1 LYGRPLPDSFRRA
14 PWQTARMPPRT
25 PDRPADTASRAAPAS
40 RTRAASRAAATA
52 PAATTPAA
60 TTPAATTPT
69 ATTPAATTP
78 AATTPATPQPA
89 TARGPSVYLISPS
102 GAVADPDRA
111 RRAAGVLDALG
122 HPARFDPAALRR
134 SQRFAGTDEAR
145 AAAFERAAAQDAPIV
160 MITRGGYGLTRLL
173 PRLDFRR
180 LARAD
185 KRWVGLSDFTA
196 FHLAMLARAR
206 AVTWAGPA
214 LLDDFAVESPDAVDP
229 TTLGAFREAMSGE
242 LEMLGFRAAGAS
254 GVDERG
260 TLWGG
265 NLSVLCA
272 LLGTPWFPKVKGG
285 ILFVEDVNEH
295 PYRIERMLL
304 QLLQAGVLD
313 AQRAVLVGY
322 VNRYAL
328 APHDRGYDLP
338 AALKWLRTQTRT
350 PIVTG
355 LPFGHDRPK
364 LTLPHGATVGFATE
378 GRTGWL
384 VFDHDH

>member
-1 LYGRPLPDSFRRA
+1 
-14 PWQTARMPPRT
+14 MPRT
-25 PDRPADTASRAAPAS
+25 RPAPDRAGPAI
-40 RTRAASRAAATA
+40 
-52 PAATTPAA
+52 
-60 TTPAATTPT
+60 
-69 ATTPAATTP
+69 
-78 AATTPATPQPA
+78 
-89 TARGPSVYLISPS
+89 YLISPS

-111 RRAAGVLDALG
+111 RSAARVLEALG
-122 HPARFDPAALRR
+122 HPTRFDPAALARV
-134 SQRFAGTDEAR
+134 QRFAGTDARR
-145 AAAFERAAAQDAPIV
+145 AAAFERAAAQPAPVV

-173 PRLDFRR
+173 PRLDFRA
-180 LARAD
+180 LARSG

-214 LLDDFAVESPDAVDP
+214 LLDDFAVDSPDQVDP
-229 TTLGAFREAMSGE
+229 TTLGCFREAMAGE
-242 LEMLGFRAAGAS
+242 LEMLGFRAGGPY

-272 LLGTPWFPKVKGG
+272 LLGTPFMPRVEGG

-295 PYRIERMLL
+295 PYRIERMLV
-304 QLLQAGVLD
+304 QLLQAGVID
-313 AQRAVLVGY
+313 AQRALVIGY

-338 AALKWLRTQTRT
+338 AALRWLRSQTRV

-364 LTLPHGATVGFATE
+364 LTLPHGATVGLATQ
-378 GRTGWL
+378 GRRGWL
-384 VFDHDH
+384 VFERTDLEH

>member
-1 LYGRPLPDSFRRA
+1 
-14 PWQTARMPPRT
+14 MPRT
-25 PDRPADTASRAAPAS
+25 PSAAPEPEP
-40 RTRAASRAAATA
+40 A
-52 PAATTPAA
+52 PGPAI
-60 TTPAATTPT
+60 
-69 ATTPAATTP
+69 
-78 AATTPATPQPA
+78 
-89 TARGPSVYLISPS
+89 YLISPS
-102 GAVADPDRA
+102 GAVADPERA
-111 RRAAGVLDALG
+111 RRAAQVLGALG
-122 HPARFDPAALRR
+122 HPARFDRAALAR
-134 SQRFAGTDEAR
+134 SQRFAGTDAQR
-145 AAAFERAAAQDAPIV
+145 AAAFARAAAQDAPVV

-173 PRLDFRR
+173 PRLDFRA
-180 LARAD
+180 LARSG

-214 LLDDFAVESPDAVDP
+214 LLDDFAVDAPADVDP
-229 TTLGAFREAMSGE
+229 TTLGCFREAMSGE
-242 LEMLGFRAAGAS
+242 LEMLGFRAGGPS

-295 PYRIERMLL
+295 PYRIERMLV
-304 QLLQAGVLD
+304 QLLQAGVID
-313 AQRAVLVGY
+313 AQRAVVLGY

-338 AALKWLRTQTRT
+338 AALAWLRAQTRV

-364 LTLPHGATVGFATE
+364 LTLPHGASVGLVTS

-384 VFDHDH
+384 VLDRVNHEH